1 LSCLRQTFE
10 DLDLAFVGGET
21 SREAMDR
28 GVQCVSEVLSQN
40 YERVAIVTHGNL
52 MTLLLKHF
60 DGRFGFEE
68 RSRLTNPDVFVV
80 TISEDKSSVERI
92 WS

>member
-1 LSCLRQTFE
+1 M
-10 DLDLAFVGGET
+10 AFVGGET

-28 GVQCVSEVLSQN
+28 VVQCVSEVLSQN

-68 RSRLTNPDVFVV
+68 WSRLTNPDVFVV
-80 TISEDKSSVERI
+80 TISGDKSSVERI
-92 WS
+92 WSHSGGNKHR